1 MYWGGNIIFYFL
13 IFKNQNQMKKINA
26 KFKSNCHETGKVISK
41 GEVMLYNYDT
51 RKCYCMT
58 SKKAENYHE
67 AESIKGY
74 CDAQENAYFEQY
86 ENNSHYNF

>member
-1 MYWGGNIIFYFL
+1 
-13 IFKNQNQMKKINA
+13 MKKIIA

-58 SKKAENYHE
+58 SKKAEDYHE
-67 AESIKGY
+67 VQSIKSY
-74 CDAQENAYFEQY
+74 CDAQENAYFEQF
-86 ENNSHYNF
+86 ENNSYYNF